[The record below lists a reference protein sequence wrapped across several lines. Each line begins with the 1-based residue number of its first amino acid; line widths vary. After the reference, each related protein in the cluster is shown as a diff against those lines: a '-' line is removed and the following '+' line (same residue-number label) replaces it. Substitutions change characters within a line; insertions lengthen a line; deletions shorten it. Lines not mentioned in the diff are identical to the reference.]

1 MLQKCFGT
9 FLLQP
14 YGTEVQKSVF
24 YTSKAHISASWN
36 KQWFSFFFLWFQ
48 IILTKSNSIGQKR
61 SIKTVQFHACNAR
74 KVMEF
79 TTLAAFMM
87 IIVMDSFPNGFRMY
101 NLETGVERNYQN
113 NLTAAVRNM
122 NFGPNYLQSPFRQN
136 KLVPKTLSSC
146 YFFWWNVQNWGF
158 VYLTNDPR
166 ICPLHDFRLS
176 KRHFNFTQA
185 GHFSFWPKCNFTA
198 SVVLCNS
205 ASFTYH

>member
-1 MLQKCFGT
+1 MRFHRTIWQRTNNENVFLSKGTCYKNVSAHFYFNHMEQKFKNLFFTRQKLT
-9 FLLQP
+9 FLLLEIDSDFP
-14 YGTEVQKSVF
+14 
-24 YTSKAHISASWN
+24 
-36 KQWFSFFFLWFQ
+36 FFFLLWFQ

-61 SIKTVQFHACNAR
+61 SIKTVQFLACNAR

-136 KLVPKTLSSC
+136 ST
-146 YFFWWNVQNWGF
+146 
-158 VYLTNDPR
+158 
-166 ICPLHDFRLS
+166 
-176 KRHFNFTQA
+176 
-185 GHFSFWPKCNFTA
+185 
-198 SVVLCNS
+198 
-205 ASFTYH
+205 

>member
-1 MLQKCFGT
+1 M
-9 FLLQP
+9 
-14 YGTEVQKSVF
+14 EVQKSVF
-24 YTSKAHISASWN
+24 YTSKAAHTSASWN
-36 KQWFSFFFLWFQ
+36 RQWFSFFFLWFQ

-79 TTLAAFMM
+79 TTLAVFMM

-101 NLETGVERNYQN
+101 NLKTGVETIKIIWR
-113 NLTAAVRNM
+113 
-122 NFGPNYLQSPFRQN
+122 RQLEVWTLVPIIY
-136 KLVPKTLSSC
+136 KVLFVKIVPKTLSPC
-146 YFFWWNVQNWGF
+146 YFFCWNVQNWGF

-176 KRHFNFTQA
+176 KHHFNFTQA
-185 GHFSFWPKCNFTA
+185 GHFSFWTKCNFTA